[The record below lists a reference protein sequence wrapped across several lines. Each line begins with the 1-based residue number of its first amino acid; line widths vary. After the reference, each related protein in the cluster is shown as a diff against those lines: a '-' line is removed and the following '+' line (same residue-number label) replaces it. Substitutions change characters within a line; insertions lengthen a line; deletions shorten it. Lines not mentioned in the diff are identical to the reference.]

1 MQRSASCWAPT
12 SAGRGSHWSPGR
24 AREKVGA
31 VWGTPGP
38 RQEGCVA
45 QGAGRGAETVCVHTS
60 VCLRMSV
67 GAVPRAWLCVC
78 VSSLHS
84 LAWAGLGPYW
94 GATQVDGA
102 YYLGGEWPCSG
113 PLPFIPHSPWRN
125 VSTGWSLWFASASI
139 WVQAGVGSEVSLW
152 LRLGGGAGTVMGVR
166 GQSALEQRTGE
177 SSATPLPLP
186 LAEPRWAPGRHE
198 AARCCSQDQVGTPA
212 RPEALGAGDHGHSQ
226 KPRVPSPENAERD
239 RGLETP
245 ARPLL
250 QPPFSLSP
258 LPSTLLPSLTLTP
271 FPTLWPS
278 SMLPKCLSVFPLSF
292 SFSY

>member
-1 MQRSASCWAPT
+1 M
-12 SAGRGSHWSPGR
+12 
-24 AREKVGA
+24 
-31 VWGTPGP
+31 
-38 RQEGCVA
+38 
-45 QGAGRGAETVCVHTS
+45 
-60 VCLRMSV
+60 
-67 GAVPRAWLCVC
+67 
-78 VSSLHS
+78 
-84 LAWAGLGPYW
+84 
-94 GATQVDGA
+94 
-102 YYLGGEWPCSG
+102 
-113 PLPFIPHSPWRN
+113 
-125 VSTGWSLWFASASI
+125 STGRSLWFASASI

-177 SSATPLPLP
+177 SLATPLPLP

-226 KPRVPSPENAERD
+226 KPRVPSPENAEWD

-250 QPPFSLSP
+250 QPPFSLSA

-292 SFSY
+292 SFFY